1 MQLDKPAPIK
11 SVSNRD
17 ANRIMVALVIGI
29 VAGLVCNRLAPS
41 PDAAKNI
48 AGYFAIITDIF
59 LRMIKMVIAPLV
71 FATIVSGIA
80 ELGSSGGA
88 VGRITFRAMSWF
100 VTASLISLSLGLIF
114 ANLIAPG
121 KGLGLPLPSLTE
133 TTNLQA
139 GAVNL
144 KDFAAHVFPSSIV
157 QAMASNEVL
166 QIVVFSIFLGAALSA
181 LGTTSAKTITTV
193 IREFVPVML
202 KVTDFVMRFAP
213 LGVFAAIAAVVAVQG
228 VGILVTYSKFIGT
241 FYLASAVLWMLLIAA
256 GLTFLGRSA
265 LYLIKLLQEPM
276 VIAFSTAS
284 SEAAFPRMLEQLL
297 KFGVKERVSAF
308 VLPLAYSFNLDGSMV
323 YQAVATL
330 FVAQVVRIGRSQS
343 CARQIANRLMGWVGN
358 PYRREFASSVQ
369 PGQVNGVPP
378 IGFDPAAGFARN
390 QRRCHDDAFPPGF
403 AQLALNSVAAR
414 ARLIAKP
421 RLGAV
426 PRQFGTRRLQH
437 SRRTRD
443 LRMLPNFDSLAYLGK
458 RHSNGVFVHVK
469 ADVDDRLLHD
479 RSPMHEARRQFVQR
493 DPRTPAYCKTGRP
506 ISGERLV

>member
-330 FVAQVVRIGRSQS
+330 FVAQAYGIEMSLGK
-343 CARQIANRLMGWVGN
+343 QILLLLLMMVTSKGI
-358 PYRREFASSVQ
+358 A
-369 PGQVNGVPP
+369 GVPR
-378 IGFDPAAGFARN
+378 AS
-390 QRRCHDDAFPPGF
+390 
-403 AQLALNSVAAR
+403 LVVVAATLPLFDLPASGLLLILGIDQFLDMGR
-414 ARLIAKP
+414 ALTNVIGNGIATAVVAKWEGELDSP
-421 RLGAV
+421 GARV
-426 PRQFGTRRLQH
+426 
-437 SRRTRD
+437 
-443 LRMLPNFDSLAYLGK
+443 
-458 RHSNGVFVHVK
+458 
-469 ADVDDRLLHD
+469 
-479 RSPMHEARRQFVQR
+479 
-493 DPRTPAYCKTGRP
+493 
-506 ISGERLV
+506 I

>member
-29 VAGLVCNRLAPS
+29 AAGLVCNRLAPS

-330 FVAQVVRIGRSQS
+330 FVAQAYGIEMSLGK
-343 CARQIANRLMGWVGN
+343 QILLLLLMMVTSKGI
-358 PYRREFASSVQ
+358 A
-369 PGQVNGVPP
+369 GVPR
-378 IGFDPAAGFARN
+378 AS
-390 QRRCHDDAFPPGF
+390 
-403 AQLALNSVAAR
+403 LVVVAATLPLFDLPASGLLLILGIDQFLDMGR
-414 ARLIAKP
+414 ALTNVIGNGIATAVVAKWEGELDSP
-421 RLGAV
+421 GARV
-426 PRQFGTRRLQH
+426 
-437 SRRTRD
+437 
-443 LRMLPNFDSLAYLGK
+443 
-458 RHSNGVFVHVK
+458 
-469 ADVDDRLLHD
+469 
-479 RSPMHEARRQFVQR
+479 
-493 DPRTPAYCKTGRP
+493 
-506 ISGERLV
+506 I